1 MRRGDV
7 LIWGLAEIIKIDN
20 EVGLIIVGYLVLLRH
35 NALKQLAHADVQPL
49 TEKRDECVVVKS

>member
-1 MRRGDV
+1 M